1 MLMVKVNATG
11 SKANS
16 YNLVYDDET
25 LLIDFGLSYKDMLLK
40 IDNANK
46 IVGGLLSHRH
56 RR

>member
-11 SKANS
+11 SMANS
-16 YNLVYDDET
+16 YNLVYDDEN

-40 IDNANK
+40 IDNANG

>member
-11 SKANS
+11 SMANS
-16 YNLVYDDET
+16 YNLVYDGET

-40 IDNANK
+40 IDNANG

>member
-11 SKANS
+11 SMANS

-40 IDNANK
+40 IDNANG
-46 IVGGLLSHRH
+46 IVGGCLTHNHLW
-56 RR
+56 

>member
-11 SKANS
+11 SMANS

-40 IDNANK
+40 IDNANG
-46 IVGGLLSHRH
+46 IVGGCLTHNHLR
-56 RR
+56 

>member
-11 SKANS
+11 SMANS

-40 IDNANK
+40 IDNANE
-46 IVGGLLSHRH
+46 IVGGILSHRH
-56 RR
+56 

>member
-11 SKANS
+11 SMANS